1 MQHIFDKLPELGL
14 NYINMKFSN
23 LLQYFSPK
31 EKKFYAIFNSA
42 VANILETSNELVSL
56 VNHDQVEERKTIRL
70 KIKNLER
77 QGDVFT
83 RQVFDELN
91 RTFITPFD
99 REDIHQLASNLDDVL
114 DLMNGCSEKI
124 IFYNCTTFS
133 TNMREMA
140 KNIHKGCNELQ
151 KAVVGLEGLKS
162 PENIMKACEEI
173 HAIESHGDELYH
185 MAISHLFE
193 NEKDAIELIR
203 QKEILR
209 MLEKACNKIEDV
221 ADVIKTI
228 MIKYS

>member
-1 MQHIFDKLPELGL
+1 M
-14 NYINMKFSN
+14 NFST

-31 EKKFYAIFNSA
+31 EKKFYAIFNNAS
-42 VANILETSNELVSL
+42 ANILEASHELVSM
-56 VNHDQVEERKTIRL
+56 VNCENIDDRKTIRL

-83 RQVFDELN
+83 RQVFSELN
-91 RTFITPFD
+91 HTFITPFD
-99 REDIHQLASNLDDVL
+99 REDIHQLASTLDDVL

-133 TNMREMA
+133 SNMREMT
-140 KNIHKGCNELQ
+140 KNIQKGCEELQ

-173 HAIESHGDELYH
+173 HANESHGDELYH
-185 MAISHLFE
+185 MAISSLFE
-193 NEKDAIELIR
+193 HEKDAIELIR

-209 MLEKACNKIEDV
+209 MIEKACNKIEDA

-228 MIKYS
+228 LIKYS